1 MEQQLLIYTNGSLS
15 NFINFYGFLPSSK
28 LKRKLFII
36 QIFQIIKKNHV
47 KNFFDR
53 KGKLKSSL
61 KIMQEQNIK
70 KNFYFKWCQLIY
82 QSLNRGRNKWKEKL
96 SKPYLL
102 KSSFTKKQP
111 NTFRWQ
117 AWCERTF
124 FFFNICKKYC
134 DSLAKKIL
142 DLVFKWKDVYT
153 FPRIVTF
160 NVLLRTFL
168 YKIQN
173 NVLYLI
179 EHLFIFQKMRH

>member
-36 QIFQIIKKNHV
+36 QLFQIIKKNHV

-96 SKPYLL
+96 SKPYLNHHLL
-102 KSSFTKKQP
+102 KNNQIDSADKLDANELSF
-111 NTFRWQ
+111 FS
-117 AWCERTF
+117 
-124 FFFNICKKYC
+124 I
-134 DSLAKKIL
+134 SVKKIL
-142 DLVFKWKDVYT
+142 WLSCKKNFR
-153 FPRIVTF
+153 FSF
-160 NVLLRTFL
+160 
-168 YKIQN
+168 
-173 NVLYLI
+173 
-179 EHLFIFQKMRH
+179 